1 MRILFLDAYFEP
13 EITSYTHLE
22 KDLMDALVAFGYDID
37 VVCPTP
43 TRGIDGQTAKKYSK
57 IREQVL
63 YDGKVRVH
71 RFWAPQEGRN
81 TLIRAF
87 RYFWCNLRS
96 FSVAKKLKG
105 FDLIF
110 CNSTPPIQGLVAAK
124 LKKKFNVPFVYNL
137 QDIFPDSLVG
147 AGKTK
152 EGSFIWKMGRRIENK
167 TYAAADKIIVISNA
181 FKKNNSEKGVS
192 DDKVRVVYNW
202 VDADLIKPIGRRD
215 NRLFDE
221 LGISRD
227 GFIVVYAGNFGK
239 AQGVKVILDSAN
251 LLKVRSDI
259 KFVLFGCGAEYEEM
273 IAYKEQ
279 NNIDNVIITPLLPQ
293 ERVSEVYSLGDV
305 NLITCKKGLGAA
317 SFPSK
322 TWSIMACNSRII
334 ASYDTDS
341 ELAKVIADSN
351 AGLVVEPEDPIVLAD
366 AIVKEMTYNHEVDL
380 RKFLSK
386 VADKTSC
393 VTKYV
398 EVIKGML

>member
-1 MRILFLDAYFEP
+1 
-13 EITSYTHLE
+13 
-22 KDLMDALVAFGYDID
+22 
-37 VVCPTP
+37 
-43 TRGIDGQTAKKYSK
+43 
-57 IREQVL
+57 
-63 YDGKVRVH
+63 
-71 RFWAPQEGRN
+71 
-81 TLIRAF
+81 
-87 RYFWCNLRS
+87 
-96 FSVAKKLKG
+96 
-105 FDLIF
+105 
-110 CNSTPPIQGLVAAK
+110 
-124 LKKKFNVPFVYNL
+124 
-137 QDIFPDSLVG
+137 
-147 AGKTK
+147 
-152 EGSFIWKMGRRIENK
+152 
-167 TYAAADKIIVISNA
+167 
-181 FKKNNSEKGVS
+181 
-192 DDKVRVVYNW
+192 
-202 VDADLIKPIGRRD
+202 
-215 NRLFDE
+215 
-221 LGISRD
+221 
-227 GFIVVYAGNFGK
+227 
-239 AQGVKVILDSAN
+239 
-251 LLKVRSDI
+251 
-259 KFVLFGCGAEYEEM
+259 M